1 MHIKHWKI
9 IALTAS
15 FGVHFYLW
23 GNDTF
28 AGFTLDEIHELSN
41 NLFSISATLIGFI
54 FAVIAILVTI
64 TENPLIKKM
73 RKNGM
78 YSEIID
84 HLGYLIAGFSS
95 TMLLSYTCLLFSGN
109 NLYYLLICTS
119 FIFMYSMIMLITDM
133 FIRLKLTFRNLA

>member
-1 MHIKHWKI
+1 MHIKHWKK
-9 IALTAS
+9 IASIAS

-23 GNDTF
+23 KTGS
-28 AGFTLDEIHELSN
+28 FTALTLNEIHDLSN

-64 TENPLIKKM
+64 TENPLIKEM

-84 HLGYLIAGFSS
+84 HLGYLIAGFSI
-95 TMLLSYTCLLFSGN
+95 TMLLSYISLLFSGEY
-109 NLYYLLICTS
+109 LHYLLICTS

-133 FIRLKLTFRNLA
+133 FRRLKLTFRNLK

>member
-1 MHIKHWKI
+1 MHIKHWKK
-9 IALTAS
+9 IAFIVS

-23 GNDTF
+23 KTSAF
-28 AGFTLDEIHELSN
+28 AGFTPNETHELSN

-95 TMLLSYTCLLFSGN
+95 TMLLSYTCLLFSGEY
-109 NLYYLLICTS
+109 LHYLLLCTS
-119 FIFMYSMIMLITDM
+119 FVFMYSMIMLITDM
-133 FIRLKLTFRNLA
+133 FRRLKLTFRNLE

>member
-1 MHIKHWKI
+1 MHIKHWKK
-9 IALTAS
+9 IAFISS
-15 FGVHFYLW
+15 FGVHFYLSK
-23 GNDTF
+23 NATF

-84 HLGYLIAGFSS
+84 HLGYLMRGSVRQCYLA
-95 TMLLSYTCLLFSGN
+95 TPA
-109 NLYYLLICTS
+109 YYFQMKIY
-119 FIFMYSMIMLITDM
+119 IIY
-133 FIRLKLTFRNLA
+133 

>member
-1 MHIKHWKI
+1 MHIKHWKKI
-9 IALTAS
+9 S
-15 FGVHFYLW
+15 FLISFCVHFYLW
-23 GNDTF
+23 KTNVF
-28 AGFTLDEIHELSN
+28 PELTLDEIHELAN

-78 YSEIID
+78 YTEIID
-84 HLGYLIAGFSS
+84 HLGYLILGFST
-95 TMLLSYTCLLFSGN
+95 TMVLSYTCLLFSGEY
-109 NLYYLLICTS
+109 LYYLLICNS

-133 FIRLKLTFRNLA
+133 FKRLRLTFRNLE

>member
-1 MHIKHWKI
+1 MHIKHWKK
-9 IALTAS
+9 IAFVVS

-23 GNDTF
+23 QSGSF
-28 AGFTLDEIHELSN
+28 AGFTLDETHELSN

-54 FAVIAILVTI
+54 FAIVAILVTI

-84 HLGYLIAGFSS
+84 HLGYLIAGFSI
-95 TMLLSYTCLLFSGN
+95 TMLLSYTCLLFSGELLN
-109 NLYYLLICTS
+109 YLLICTS
-119 FIFMYSMIMLITDM
+119 FIFMYSMLMLITDM
-133 FIRLKLTFRNLA
+133 FKRLKLTFRNLD